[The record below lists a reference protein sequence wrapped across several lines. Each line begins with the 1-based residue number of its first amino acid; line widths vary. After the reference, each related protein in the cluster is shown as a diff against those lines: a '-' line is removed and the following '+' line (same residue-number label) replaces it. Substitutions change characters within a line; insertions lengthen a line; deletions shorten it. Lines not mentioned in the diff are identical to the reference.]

1 LDKRWRP
8 WFSCHEWIWPLKN
21 AQCFNQ
27 LYVHTYAKVSHQVK
41 TAWSLSVVVYFTVTA
56 FRRLRQEDH
65 EVEASQAYIRR
76 PCLKKQRNKQT
87 KQHKPS
93 DII

>member
-1 LDKRWRP
+1 
-8 WFSCHEWIWPLKN
+8 
-21 AQCFNQ
+21 
-27 LYVHTYAKVSHQVK
+27 
-41 TAWSLSVVVYFTVTA
+41 VVVYFTVTA